1 MTRATPKTPGPDVCP
16 HLIPPTHP
24 NQGLEV
30 GKGTQRQSLRGHT
43 PEPALP
49 ASCHQAHPDPSKT
62 LPSHSISVHLCP
74 GWWTSMEAGQVGRVT
89 HLSIII
95 SYFPGTPWTY
105 KMHPR
110 EGLKLT
116 SAFQGSKAPWVLQVL
131 KNTEPQGARS
141 SWSVYGEEQH

>member
-1 MTRATPKTPGPDVCP
+1 MTRATPKTPGLTCVHISFPQ
-16 HLIPPTHP
+16 HTS

-30 GKGTQRQSLRGHT
+30 VGTQRQSPRGH
-43 PEPALP
+43 PLSLPSP

-95 SYFPGTPWTY
+95 PIFQELPGHI
-105 KMHPR
+105 KCI
-110 EGLKLT
+110 
-116 SAFQGSKAPWVLQVL
+116 QGKASSSLQHFRVSCRLLQVL
-131 KNTEPQGARS
+131 KNRTPGGTLEDWRYEGAAL
-141 SWSVYGEEQH
+141 G